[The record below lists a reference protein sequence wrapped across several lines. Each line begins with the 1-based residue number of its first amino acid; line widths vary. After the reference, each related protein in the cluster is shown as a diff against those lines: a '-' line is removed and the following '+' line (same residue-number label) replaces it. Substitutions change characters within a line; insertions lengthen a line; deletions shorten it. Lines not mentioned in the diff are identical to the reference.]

1 MEAMKRKLFGYMVLL
16 AALLVFA
23 VVTGLFLIGRFS
35 DARAETFSMLDLHLS
50 VFEKEVSVQSENM
63 AAAGIQMSEKMTQ
76 VLTASLEEQNLSFSD
91 LNDSEEAIRSVQESL
106 FEPLRQFLLRSG
118 CSGAFVI
125 LDATVNS
132 SAKESADS
140 RTGLYLE
147 LGGSTYPENVLL
159 YRGISG
165 IGKQHGVLPHR
176 KWRLEFRTNS
186 FPGYQKVLSSGAA
199 LEHSCCFSR
208 LITLPGTS
216 EKAVLLLLPVKGP
229 DGNSCGVCGFE
240 ISQSLFKTRFSQPSR
255 FSRMTL
261 LLDPGSYG
269 GSVSSA
275 GYAAGYAA
283 AAGSAASGSS
293 ASLDGSACLSS
304 GIAGGY
310 YEAVSGKCTLS
321 PAAGNLLLFTGADTS
336 YIGISRTES
345 FLPEGNSSALYVL
358 IPKADYDSTVRR
370 NWTAMILLVL
380 LLVFF
385 AVTVSLFFSRRFL
398 SPIHREITEIRAKQ
412 AASAEE
418 AVKIKQDLERLAPKV
433 RNEIDDDSYAIFKE
447 NLKKLTPKEKE
458 VFGLV
463 MSGHSSKEITE
474 IEGFTINALKYH
486 NRNIYSKLG
495 VSSKKEL
502 LKYSTLVRREGSG
515 TAPLN

>member
-240 ISQSLFKTRFSQPSR
+240 ISQSLFKNRFSQPSR

-261 LLDPGSYG
+261 LLDP
-269 GSVSSA
+269 VSS
-275 GYAAGYAA
+275 GIPV
-283 AAGSAASGSS
+283 SASGSES
-293 ASLDGSACLSS
+293 SGSSVSLDGSACLSS
-304 GIAGGY
+304 GISGGY

-321 PAAGNLLLFTGADTS
+321 PAAGSLLLFSGADTS
-336 YIGISRTES
+336 YIGIGRTDS
-345 FLPEGNSSALYVL
+345 FLPEGNSSVLYAL

-370 NWTAMILLVL
+370 NRMALILLVL

-398 SPIHREITEIRAKQ
+398 TPIHREIAEIRAKQ

-418 AVKIKQDLERLAPKV
+418 AVKIKQDFERLAPKV
-433 RNEIDDDSYAIFKE
+433 REEIDDDSYVIFKE
-447 NLKKLTPKEKE
+447 NLKKLTPKERE
-458 VFGLV
+458 VFGLI
-463 MSGHSSKEITE
+463 MSGRSSKEITE
-474 IEGFTINALKYH
+474 TEGFTINALKYH

-502 LKYSTLVRREGSG
+502 LKYSTLVRHEDSG
-515 TAPLN
+515 K